1 MASED
6 RAEMG
11 DDAKADESAPK
22 VKVSIRLEKFDG
34 EWFPG
39 AVPVEVIDLDD
50 EEIPPW
56 Q

>member
-1 MASED
+1 MDE
-6 RAEMG
+6 
-11 DDAKADESAPK
+11 DAKADEAAPK
-22 VKVSIRLEKFDG
+22 VKISVRLEKFDG

-50 EEIPPW
+50 EESFPW